1 VDVYLQENDGQKID
15 KEEISPAPAPA
26 QVFVGNSS
34 ISVARGD
41 GSIASLDLSPNERV
55 FEIPS
60 LSEAAAVKPPFPS
73 GGDAWFVETRKV
85 WFSCQTLC
93 ESGARHIRSLL
104 DDSVLDISVFA
115 ITRSKIQRTNR
126 TEPH

>member
-1 VDVYLQENDGQKID
+1 VDVYLQENSGADNNVDGKD
-15 KEEISPAPAPA
+15 DLLEVSPSPGPA

-41 GSIASLDLSPNERV
+41 GSEISSDLRPNVRV
-55 FEIPS
+55 TEIPS

-85 WFSCQTLC
+85 CFTC
-93 ESGARHIRSLL
+93 
-104 DDSVLDISVFA
+104 
-115 ITRSKIQRTNR
+115 
-126 TEPH
+126 